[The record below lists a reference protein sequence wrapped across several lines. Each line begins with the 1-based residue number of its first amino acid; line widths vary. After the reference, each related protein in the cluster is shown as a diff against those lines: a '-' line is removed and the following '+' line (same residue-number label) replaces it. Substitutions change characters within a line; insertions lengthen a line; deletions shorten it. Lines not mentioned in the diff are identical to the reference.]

1 MPRSFARFMGEEHA
15 DTAFRYGYRKGVPV
29 KLDISTP
36 HKAGPCN
43 PNQKSMLR
51 LLLPCFRAALSQ
63 ECRIS
68 DIVPDVQR
76 VVKGGRM

>member
-1 MPRSFARFMGEEHA
+1 MPHSFARFMGEEHA

-29 KLDISTP
+29 KLDISTTR
-36 HKAGPCN
+36 KAGPCN

-68 DIVPDVQR
+68 DIVPDAQR